1 MFESLAVASYS
12 PAHSANLSGGNPHPF
27 DRQPT
32 KAEVFS
38 LLLLGDLVEAELD
51 GGLTL
56 EQRNQHGELAALG
69 LDFVDRSGKPSERA
83 FFDDDG
89 FANYYLTPF

>member
-1 MFESLAVASYS
+1 MNS
-12 PAHSANLSGGNPHPF
+12 PVKSGEPDPGNP
-27 DRQPT
+27 DDWRL
-32 KAEVFS
+32 EI

-69 LDFVDRSGKPSERA
+69 LDFVDGSGEASE
-83 FFDDDG
+83 
-89 FANYYLTPF
+89 